1 MEEREQRYRQEA
13 DQRQSE
19 LLQQIQH
26 QQRTHELLQQ
36 QIQQQNLQIQ
46 QQNQQLMNYIMSQN
60 QMTSPPGSG
69 PSTIPLFPSF
79 MVSG

>member
-26 QQRTHELLQQ
+26 QQRTQELLQQ
-36 QIQQQNLQIQ
+36 QIQ